1 MPKTTKY
8 TKEFLEPIVSHN
20 ISMRGVLRDLGLNYT
35 GGNYSHIKK
44 CILKAD
50 LDLKHF
56 LGQSSNKGKS
66 PINKHTK
73 ETFIEKVLVEGSGWI
88 NQAIKEK
95 LLEFNLKEDKCEVCG
110 QSSLWNGKKLSLQ
123 IDHING
129 IFNDNRFENL
139 RIICPNCHSQTDT
152 FSSKIRN

>member
-1 MPKTTKY
+1 MPKTKY
-8 TKEFLEPIVSHN
+8 TKEILKPIVEKN
-20 ISMRGVLRDLGLNYT
+20 ISIAGVLKDLNLKNT

-44 CILKAD
+44 CIKNAEISMD
-50 LDLKHF
+50 HF
-56 LGQSSNKGKS
+56 LGQSHSKGKQGY
-66 PINKHTK
+66 NKHTK
-73 ETFIEKVLVEGSGWI
+73 ESFIEKVLKEGTGWR